1 MVLELILF
9 KLSASDLINA
19 YDYKAAN
26 QRYYPDLGSC
36 NVISMEF
43 LGSLL
48 RRLFREWSEREEAA
62 VFSGYVTCDHGGI
75 FL

>member
-9 KLSASDLINA
+9 KLSYLINA
-19 YDYKAAN
+19 YDYKATN
-26 QRYYPDLGSC
+26 QCYYPDLSSC

-48 RRLFREWSEREEAA
+48 RRLFRELSEGEEAA
-62 VFSGYVTCDHGGI
+62 VFSGYIVI
-75 FL
+75 KSAPFYPS

>member
-9 KLSASDLINA
+9 KPCDLINTH
-19 YDYKAAN
+19 DYKATN

-43 LGSLL
+43 VGSLL
-48 RRLFREWSEREEAA
+48 RRLFREREEAA
-62 VFSGYVTCDHGGI
+62 VFSG
-75 FL
+75 